1 MTQPLDLSALH
12 KAITSLA
19 DGLGIVENEAWFAAQ
34 PRAVQNTLLAGVI
47 QNFEFVF
54 ELSVKM
60 IKRRLEA
67 DAFTPEEVDA
77 SNFRDVLRAAGERGL
92 VQDVE
97 AWFAYRALRGATSHT
112 YDQDKAR
119 QVFNGIPQFLLDA
132 QALLAALEARNG

>member
-1 MTQPLDLSALH
+1 MTQPLDLSALR

-19 DGLGIVENEAWFAAQ
+19 EALDIVQAEAWFTNQ
-34 PRAVQNTLLAGVI
+34 PKAVQNTLLAGVI

-67 DAFTPEEVDA
+67 DAFTPEEVDE
-77 SNFRDVLRAAGERGL
+77 SNFRDVLRAAGEKGL
-92 VQDVE
+92 VKDVE
-97 AWFAYRALRGATSHT
+97 AWFSYRKLRGTTSHT

-119 QVFNGIPQFLLDA
+119 QVYDGIPRFLQDA
-132 QALLAALEARNG
+132 QQVLAALESRNG